1 MSESNVHARSFDLRY
16 SEMDKRG
23 EATPVAMLGLMEE
36 TAFTHCEETGWD
48 LQRLLDSGYGWVL
61 LRGGFEMASYPE
73 YGDRFSIETWCS
85 ETRRFYGSREYRFRA
100 ADGSVL
106 GWARSLWVFY
116 SLERKRPVP
125 VLDEIVKAWA
135 PDGIASGPMQLGEVD
150 FSYEPEPGSLHRF
163 DVRRSD
169 LDTYGH
175 VHNLNYLSWGLE
187 ALPEELRESRYL
199 ASMRGHYRR
208 EVTLGS
214 TISAAFVS
222 VDDGGRCA
230 HGVFADNGSER
241 YLAAAAETRW
251 LPRAA
256 SRVRAA

>member
-1 MSESNVHARSFDLRY
+1 
-16 SEMDKRG
+16 
-23 EATPVAMLGLMEE
+23 
-36 TAFTHCEETGWD
+36 
-48 LQRLLDSGYGWVL
+48 
-61 LRGGFEMASYPE
+61 
-73 YGDRFSIETWCS
+73 
-85 ETRRFYGSREYRFRA
+85 
-100 ADGSVL
+100 
-106 GWARSLWVFY
+106 
-116 SLERKRPVP
+116 
-125 VLDEIVKAWA
+125 
-135 PDGIASGPMQLGEVD
+135 VD
-150 FSYEPEPGSLHRF
+150 FPYEPEPDSPHRF

-187 ALPEELRESRYL
+187 ALPEELSESRYL

-214 TISAAFVS
+214 AISAAFVP
-222 VDDGGRCA
+222 VDDDGRCA
-230 HGVFADNGSER
+230 HGVFAHSGSER